1 MERTGII
8 EHIRRSLIAALGH
21 EITRLHETTM
31 LYEDLGLESI
41 GTLELL
47 LDLED
52 TLGIE
57 VDPEDLEMEVFRTVG
72 SLADYVT
79 GRLVTAGTGAS

>member
-8 EHIRRSLIAALGH
+8 EHIQQSLTVALGH
-21 EITRLHETTM
+21 EITGLHETTM

-41 GTLELL
+41 GTLQLL

-52 TLGIE
+52 TLGIA
-57 VDPEDLEMEVFRTVG
+57 VDPEDLELEVFRTVG
-72 SLADYVT
+72 TLADYVT
-79 GRLVTAGTGAS
+79 GRLVTTGPA

>member
-1 MERTGII
+1 LERSGII
-8 EHIRRSLIAALGH
+8 EQIQKSLAVALGC
-21 EITRLHETTM
+21 EVTGLHETTM

-47 LDLED
+47 LDLEG

-57 VDPEDLEMEVFRTVG
+57 VDPEDLEMDDFHTVG
-72 SLADYVT
+72 SLADYVA
-79 GRLVTAGTGAS
+79 GLLVTTGTA